1 MSKLPRCICTR
12 VLWFT
17 IILGEAFPVIYNQA
31 LERFVWSLYCM
42 MDDSCMPSAAFVY
55 LFPFGGVRGELSA
68 GCYSTG
74 QPAAS

>member
-1 MSKLPRCICTR
+1 
-12 VLWFT
+12 
-17 IILGEAFPVIYNQA
+17 VIYNQA